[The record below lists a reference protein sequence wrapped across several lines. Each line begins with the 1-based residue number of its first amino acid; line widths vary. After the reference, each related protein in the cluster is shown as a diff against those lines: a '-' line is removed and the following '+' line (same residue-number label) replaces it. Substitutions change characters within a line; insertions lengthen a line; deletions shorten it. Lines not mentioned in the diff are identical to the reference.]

1 MAGLQSLKQKARQ
14 LVLGNIA
21 PARQV
26 TLNQRRIY
34 ILPGIAGILWLLVAF
49 LLFLMAVNY
58 ANSLAFAMSFFMVSL
73 FMLAI
78 LHTWRNLAGLT
89 IRSLGGDPAHVG
101 QPVRVKLEIDGH
113 NRERIAIKVGWPDHE
128 NLNVDT
134 LDSTQID
141 LRITGQ
147 KRGWLSPGLL
157 RIESLY
163 PLGLCKTWSWLS
175 LETGVLVYPA
185 IDDRLPLPLS
195 QNANGTQT
203 GAIMLGQ
210 EEFAGVRRYQAGDS
224 SGHVDWKGF
233 ARRHELNTKIFDQP
247 VGLDCM
253 LSLNDTPGHELEDK
267 LPVLTAW
274 CLRCERQK
282 RPYGLSLPGVS
293 ISPGMGQRHLS
304 ECLQSLALFQ
314 VKSFQVESFQI
325 QTDAEHA

>member
-1 MAGLQSLKQKARQ
+1 MAGFQSLRQKARQ
-14 LVLGNIA
+14 LLLGNRT

-34 ILPGIAGILWLLVAF
+34 ILPGIAGMVWLLVAF

-89 IRSLGGDPAHVG
+89 VHSLGGEPAHVG

-128 NLNVDT
+128 SLNVDILT
-134 LDSTQID
+134 STQID

-147 KRGWLSPGLL
+147 QRGWLSPGLL

-175 LETGVLVYPA
+175 LEAGVLVYPA
-185 IDDRLPLPLS
+185 IDDRLPLPSS
-195 QNANGTQT
+195 QNANGTQA
-203 GAIMLGQ
+203 GATMPGK

-233 ARRHELNTKIFDQP
+233 ARRHELNTKVFHQP
-247 VGLDCM
+247 VGLDCL
-253 LSLNDTPGHELEDK
+253 LSLSDAPGYELEDK
-267 LPVLTAW
+267 LSVLTGW

-282 RPYGLSLPGVS
+282 QPYGLKLPGVM
-293 ISPGMGQRHLS
+293 IRPGMGQRHLN
-304 ECLQSLALFQ
+304 ECLQALALFQ
-314 VKSFQVESFQI
+314 I
-325 QTDAEHA
+325 QTGAEHA